1 MSYAYVL
8 FAVGLRKGLLLLVF
22 SALLSVLLAGMGE
35 PASAQEKGWV
45 LTQKSQTFG
54 DQYLYVSPS
63 GFKCWNPKAGIALI
77 THAPSWDV
85 TMFNDRTKVVF
96 HTTFDQW
103 KQQIAGRLQGSRAQ
117 SMANIPW
124 YRGGATSIAGLRATQ
139 YKMQGGNT
147 NLQRSSRTNKLSQ
160 VKAADYWVSDDIQV
174 PPKIGEMLAHIYGL
188 PPTTNVPLRL
198 SYLTQEGANQVA
210 LETYRS
216 QQCPIPVTY
225 YAAPQGYKPVKS
237 DVEVMADEETKQ
249 MIDDMAKDLGVT
261 NSSGQQ
267 QRPITNDDLNKFLD
281 AFKKR

>member
-1 MSYAYVL
+1 MK
-8 FAVGLRKGLLLLVF
+8 KGLFLAAASILF
-22 SALLSVLLAGMGE
+22 SALAGL
-35 PASAQEKGWV
+35 PAWAQEKGWV

-96 HTTFDQW
+96 RTTFEQW

-124 YRGGATSIAGLRATQ
+124 YRGGATNIAGLRATQ
-139 YKMQGGNT
+139 YKMSGN
-147 NLQRSSRTNKLSQ
+147 NASLQRTSRSKLSQ
-160 VKAADYWVSDDIQV
+160 VRAADYWVSDDIQV
-174 PPKIGEMLAHIYGL
+174 PPKIGEMLAQIYGL

-198 SYLTQEGANQVA
+198 SYETQEGANQVA

-281 AFKKR
+281 AFKKRQ